1 MVYKDLTLKNC
12 CVHNCNLFI
21 GYSYR
26 SLRQLVV
33 SGFLVCN
40 ITVIDLYDDCLNIK
54 IKICISKTLCNNIYK
69 LKFIIILRRGLR

>member
-1 MVYKDLTLKNC
+1 
-12 CVHNCNLFI
+12 
-21 GYSYR
+21 
-26 SLRQLVV
+26 LVV